1 MTLAGTVSV
10 ALTVSLFVLV
20 FVLGTKARFD
30 DLTFLLRHPWLLAR
44 SILAMNI
51 LLLAVAV
58 AASRVF
64 NLDPAIKIALV
75 TLAVSPV
82 PPLLPGKQISA
93 GGSAHYAIG
102 LLVAGAI
109 VAIFLVPLSIEA
121 MEYAFPFELRIAPSK
136 VLSVVVLSI
145 FTPLVLGT
153 IVARLAPDFARR
165 IAGRLSSAAFAVL
178 VAASVPILIKAW
190 PEFRQLFGNGA
201 VAALVLFTVVGIL
214 LGHLLGG
221 PDRRNRM
228 ALALA
233 CGTRHP
239 GIAIAIASLNFPDEK
254 GVAALIVYHLVIGGL
269 ISAPYIRWRNRLMGE
284 PATG

>member
-153 IVARLAPDFARR
+153 IVARLAPDAVACHPRR
-165 IAGRLSSAAFAVL
+165 SPCSSPRLSRYSSRHGLSFDNCSAT
-178 VAASVPILIKAW
+178 
-190 PEFRQLFGNGA
+190 
-201 VAALVLFTVVGIL
+201 ALS
-214 LGHLLGG
+214 
-221 PDRRNRM
+221 P
-228 ALALA
+228 
-233 CGTRHP
+233 
-239 GIAIAIASLNFPDEK
+239 
-254 GVAALIVYHLVIGGL
+254 
-269 ISAPYIRWRNRLMGE
+269 RLSFS
-284 PATG
+284 P